1 MMWKNKR
8 MKSEIEAKF
17 LDIDPEDIRTRL
29 KNIGAVCKQPM
40 QLMQRIIFST
50 PEMDD
55 THAYVRV
62 RDEGH
67 RIAMTYKR
75 FDEISLTGAKEVELT
90 VNDFDTAVAFVEALG
105 VKAKSRQEAR
115 REIWMLGDV
124 EVVIDEWP
132 WIKPYIEVEAP
143 TEEQVKDTA
152 NKLGFDWQTAAFGDI
167 MTSYRAEYPGTG
179 TTYDDMVYNLPNIR
193 FGDPLPS
200 ILKK

>member
-1 MMWKNKR
+1 
-8 MKSEIEAKF
+8 MKPEIEAKF
-17 LDIDPEDIRTRL
+17 LSVDPDDIRARL
-29 KNIGAVCKQPM
+29 EGVGAVCKQPM

-50 PEMDD
+50 PEMDKKRS
-55 THAYVRV
+55 YVRV

-67 RIAMTYKR
+67 RIAMTYKQ

-90 VNDFDTAVAFVEALG
+90 VNDFDSAVAFVEALG
-105 VKAKSRQEAR
+105 VKAKSVQEAR

-132 WIKPYIEVEAP
+132 WIKPYIEIEAP

-152 NKLGFDWQTAAFGDI
+152 SKLGFEWSSAAFGDI
-167 MTSYRAEYPGTG
+167 MTAYRAEFSGMG
-179 TTYDDMVYNLPNIR
+179 TTYDDMIYNLPTIR
-193 FGDPLPS
+193 FGDPQPN